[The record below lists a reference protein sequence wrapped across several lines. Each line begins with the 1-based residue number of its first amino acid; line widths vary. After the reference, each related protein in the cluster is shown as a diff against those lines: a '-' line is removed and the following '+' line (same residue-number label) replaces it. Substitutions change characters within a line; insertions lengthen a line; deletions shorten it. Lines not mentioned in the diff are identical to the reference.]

1 MYNKLWS
8 KDFILIT
15 IVNFLMY
22 LIHYTLI
29 VTVTKFA
36 INQYHASESMGGLA
50 AGIFIIGMLFG
61 RLFSGRIIDNLPPK
75 RILFGGIIFSII
87 AVGLYYTIQSLSL
100 LMIIRLV
107 HGIAFGIASTATGT
121 ISSRIIPDD
130 RKGEGI
136 GYYALSVTLA
146 SAIGP
151 FCGIVLNQ
159 QFGFESIFNVSLIAI
174 LLALIATIFIKSLS
188 KSENQ
193 NSYNQETKGI
203 SAYLQIEALPIS
215 IFVVFVGIAYSSVL
229 SFLSV
234 YTEQLNLANVS
245 SFFFVVYALSTF
257 VTRPFTG
264 KIYDH
269 FGENK
274 VMYPVLISFIIGL
287 LLLGGT
293 TTGIMLLI
301 SAVFIGIGYGTI
313 IPSAQAI
320 AVQQS
325 PKDKVGLATSTFFM
339 FADFGAGI
347 GPFILGVIIPYVG
360 YSNLYLIM
368 ALVVLASVALYY
380 GLHGRKSHPQ
390 KSQTSQ

>member
-159 QFGFESIFNVSLIAI
+159 HFGFESIFNVSLIAI

-368 ALVVLASVALYY
+368 ALVVLASVLLYY
-380 GLHGRKSHPQ
+380 SLHGRKSHPQ